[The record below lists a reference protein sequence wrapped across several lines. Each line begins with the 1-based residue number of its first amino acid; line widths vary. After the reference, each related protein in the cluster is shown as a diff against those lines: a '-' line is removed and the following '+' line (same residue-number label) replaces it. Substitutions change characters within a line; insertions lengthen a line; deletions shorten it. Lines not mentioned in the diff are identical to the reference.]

1 MYTVRPSLT
10 WLPDEPFSARISVAR
25 AELSAKSTAPDPEA
39 EDWRWGL
46 ELVVTEV

>member
-10 WLPDEPFSARISVAR
+10 WLLDKPFLVRISVAR
-25 AELSAKSTAPDPEA
+25 AESLAKSTAPDPEA
-39 EDWRWGL
+39 EDWRRGL